1 MPARWRVTLACGAL
15 PVPFGRSPSLQSAQ
29 LLTLCSGTDG
39 KRQCS
44 LGRLGG
50 LGGYVAATVGDRI
63 DQPFLTQ
70 DSHRTPRRSPG
81 DLELFNQLALGWYPS
96 VRSVPARVDTPTKDL
111 RDLPVRRN
119 RGDRVNTVSTPVCHS
134 NNFSCAGL
142 TSHTVIW
149 TESASDV
156 CRQVDTRSRSL
167 LDAGRVVRSLFG
179 AQPFPATLSA
189 ADREPRARV
198 GATTCAARGIHDE
211 H

>member
-96 VRSVPARVDTPTKDL
+96 VRSVPARVDTPTNDL

-119 RGDRVNTVSTPVCHS
+119 RGDRVNTVSAPICHID
-134 NNFSCAGL
+134 NFSCTGL
-142 TSHTVIW
+142 MSHAV
-149 TESASDV
+149 S
-156 CRQVDTRSRSL
+156 
-167 LDAGRVVRSLFG
+167 
-179 AQPFPATLSA
+179 
-189 ADREPRARV
+189 
-198 GATTCAARGIHDE
+198 
-211 H
+211 

>member
-1 MPARWRVTLACGAL
+1 MPARRRVSLACGAL

-119 RGDRVNTVSTPVCHS
+119 RGNRVNAVSAPICHIG
-134 NNFSCAGL
+134 NFSCTGP
-142 TSHTVIW
+142 TSHALSC
-149 TESASDV
+149 TEPTLNV
-156 CRQVDTRSRSL
+156 CRQADTRSDSL
-167 LDAGRVVRSLFG
+167 GNADGVVRSL
-179 AQPFPATLSA
+179 L
-189 ADREPRARV
+189 
-198 GATTCAARGIHDE
+198 TCATVPSDPVGR
-211 H
+211 